1 MYDGANQIAADAFGA
16 CRTVAAFNLR
26 KEIFNLYTNLL
37 DAPTREANKRYSLL
51 LTFLFPAL
59 LCF

>member
-26 KEIFNLYTNLL
+26 GEIFQLYCSLL
-37 DAPTREANKRYSLL
+37 DAPTKEANKR
-51 LTFLFPAL
+51 
-59 LCF
+59 